1 MLPYSDP
8 VQLTDLENIR
18 KIEQLRLASWS
29 YYYPYLKELHPG
41 LYRDALDYI
50 SVHFVS
56 YDLQGKLVA
65 ANRITIL
72 EDIGQLP
79 FAGLLNTSL
88 YPEKVPF
95 AYFSKLVVHPEY
107 RKQGLKE
114 QMDQARTRFLLQ
126 QGLDLGLGLYGAHRV
141 HDALSQGF
149 SSIEVIE
156 EGTESFFPYN
166 KRSLHVMS
174 LLASSI
180 RTPHRSGSLLE
191 ETEESGQ

>member
-8 VQLTDLENIR
+8 VQLNSLESIR
-18 KIEQLRLASWS
+18 EIEQLRLTSWS
-29 YYYPYLKELHPG
+29 FYYPYLKELNSG
-41 LYRDALDYI
+41 MNRDVLDYI

-56 YDLQGKLVA
+56 HDLQGKLVA

-72 EDIGQLP
+72 EDLSQLP
-79 FAGLLNTSL
+79 FAGLLNQSL
-88 YPEKVPF
+88 YPDKVPF

-114 QMDQARTRFLLQ
+114 LMDQARTRFLLS

-141 HDALSQGF
+141 HDALTQGF

-174 LLASSI
+174 LLSATI
-180 RTPHRSGSLLE
+180 RTPHRSGSLME
-191 ETEESGQ
+191 EAEENG